1 MSRPSNRPAIMN
13 AALRV
18 AERAGVG
25 GITIEAVAA
34 EAGLT
39 KGGVIYHFPTRGALL
54 AGIHREL
61 ADRWDAQMRE
71 LLGGEPAG
79 ASQRDRL
86 AAYIR
91 ASAATATPGEYL
103 FVSDAE
109 TTRNN
114 VEPWDDVSRRW
125 IADPP
130 EPRDDGSY
138 DPEALRLFA
147 AQLAAD
153 GLWSHEFVNGQRMT
167 PELRTAAA
175 EAIIRSLDD

>member
-1 MSRPSNRPAIMN
+1 MN

-114 VEPWDDVSRRW
+114 VDPWDDVSRRW